1 MLVNTMTDEE
11 VTKEIYSDYEE
22 IYQKRTIDRL
32 VEGYEKQR
40 RKFKIAKTEEY
51 PITQEFKSHRK
62 NPWIMIMRKREKS
75 DKYNSVMDTSYEL
88 VTYYYTSK
96 GLRVFSYLE
105 DNSIVVYNGHVFSRY
120 RLRMGLEIESIID
133 VVKIYFSN
141 TSNIIF
147 DFVEE
152 DNPNSMFMG
161 LTNEGY
167 LFGTRKDSVS
177 WIIVKTFVNKD
188 TATLNQFEKE
198 QDLKIMKDFFFVHI
212 KAQERKEK
220 FYQDMMGLF
229 KENFVSVN
237 GKVVPKDY
245 DQNKIDLVGSKVIK
259 RGFI

>member
-62 NPWIMIMRKREKS
+62 NPWIMIMRKSVKS
-75 DKYNSVMDTSYEL
+75 EKYNSVMDTSYEL

-105 DNSIVVYNGHVFSRY
+105 DNSIAVYNGHVFSRY
-120 RLRMGLEIESIID
+120 RLRMGLEIEPIID
-133 VVKIYFSN
+133 VVKHFFCKTYNVVFEYF
-141 TSNIIF
+141 
-147 DFVEE
+147 EE

-167 LFGTRKDSVS
+167 LFGTKKDSVR
-177 WIIVKTFVNKD
+177 WIIIKTFVNKD

-198 QDLKIMKDFFFVHI
+198 QDLKIIKDFFFVHI
-212 KAQERKEK
+212 KAQERKQK
-220 FYQDMMGLF
+220 FYQDMLGLF
-229 KENFVSVN
+229 SENFVFVN

-245 DQNKIDLVGSKVIK
+245 DENKIDLVGSKVIK